1 MEVGA
6 LEGLTSKLHRDL
18 VANEQADHMREEVH
32 EQVSIEYLGD
42 VAVGL
47 ENKRLELVEEGLSG
61 LVGGLEIL
69 VSLEFLPDGSL

>member
-1 MEVGA
+1 VEVGA
-6 LEGLTSKLHRDL
+6 LEGLPSKLHRDL

-61 LVGGLEIL
+61 LVGGLEFL